1 LRGSMGLVALGNATG
16 TLRWLQYTFTVFPP
30 ASGGSKT
37 YWVSRAA
44 PGSPNTARFR
54 RALRL
59 VLTPPGVRGNRC
71 AREAGSTGGREPA
84 GRRDPAAGRGV
95 SGGVASAAAEL
106 HLGAHLRHRRRGTE
120 AQRKARSRG
129 CTSTAHRRRA
139 PHWRDAPAPPPPRC
153 PPPSQPQL
161 HLSAHRHAS
170 REIRWGSVGRR
181 RSRHR
186 PRVRELRHHRPR
198 RHQASPA
205 L

>member
-1 LRGSMGLVALGNATG
+1 VRL
-16 TLRWLQYTFTVFPP
+16 PDP
-30 ASGGSKT
+30 
-37 YWVSRAA
+37 
-44 PGSPNTARFR
+44 PNTR

-59 VLTPPGVRGNRC
+59 ALTPPAVRGNRC
-71 AREAGSTGGREPA
+71 TREAGSTGGREPA

-106 HLGAHLRHRRRGTE
+106 HLGAHLRYRRRGTE

-139 PHWRDAPAPPPPRC
+139 PHWRGTPAPPPPRC

-161 HLSAHRHAS
+161 HRTSPPSSTSVPTATRRAGSAGG
-170 REIRWGSVGRR
+170 GSVGRRR

-186 PRVRELRHHRPR
+186 PRVRELRHRRPR